1 MKKNVVAFMNMKGGV
16 GKTTLCVNLADCLAR
31 HFDKKVL
38 VIDLDPQFNATQ
50 YLLEEQEYLD
60 NLYKKE
66 KTIYS
71 IFKSQVPIANVLTG
85 IDEEVKGMVTNIE
98 YRVKENFYLIAG
110 DLKMLYLEGGTGG
123 LDQRPHM
130 LKMYID
136 NNNLKEKY
144 DFIFVDC
151 PPTQSVYT
159 SAALNASD
167 YYIMPVKPDYLST
180 LGVDLFKRTVESFN
194 SYSPKKINSLGIVFT
209 MVHHY
214 NHPEEKIKEV
224 RGRYPFGT
232 FENHLKYSIKVPE
245 TAEEHKM
252 IYDMEDAKQ
261 IELKIG
267 IINLTQEF
275 LDKFN

>member
-224 RGRYPFGT
+224 TGRYPFGT